1 MIPTVNMDTSQSF
14 SFSMDNQR
22 LASIGAEATGP
33 AMHHP
38 RGASRNLP
46 SEMHTLETFLN
57 REQQQ
62 GGGAGRYWYSWI
74 PWFYYLVKL
83 QKSIKI

>member
-1 MIPTVNMDTSQSF
+1 MIAKVKMDTSQSF

-46 SEMHTLETFLN
+46 KSTPWRDDIF
-57 REQQQ
+57 EQRTATR
-62 GGGAGRYWYSWI
+62 GGRKVS
-74 PWFYYLVKL
+74 V
-83 QKSIKI
+83 

>member
-1 MIPTVNMDTSQSF
+1 MIVEESDDCEGENGHISVVQ
-14 SFSMDNQR
+14 FSMDNQR

-46 SEMHTLETFLN
+46 KSTPWRDDIF
-57 REQQQ
+57 EQRTATR
-62 GGGAGRYWYSWI
+62 GGRKVS
-74 PWFYYLVKL
+74 V
-83 QKSIKI
+83 